1 MKITREA
8 QELLKDILADNEV
21 GFIRVGKLTTGAGC
35 SLKIKM
41 GVTVDES
48 FDEEDDVGLVVD
60 GLPIVVEKNLQDS
73 LEGATISIDE
83 EGIAVSVPSCVQ

>member
-8 QELLKDILADNEV
+8 QELLEDVLADNED
-21 GFIRVGKLTTGAGC
+21 GFIRLGRLTVGAGC
-35 SLKIKM
+35 SVEIKL

-48 FDEEDDVGLVVD
+48 FDEDHDIRLEID
-60 GLPIVVEKNLQDS
+60 GLSIVVEKSLQDS

-83 EGIAVSVPSCVQ
+83 EGIAVSVP